1 MDNNVL
7 IVLQKYSLEVLFLA
21 LLVLLANKLLQKIT
35 RAKLKKFSFYCPYLL
50 GILFYALYSVIFLHS
65 KENVFN
71 MGITTGAISMI
82 YDAIAFSDKGEELT
96 TLLKIIVDEKN
107 LAEAEKAI
115 RSCKF
120 DKTET
125 ERILKKYSAVP
136 LGETEL
142 ENLVSLIL
150 QKKN

>member
-21 LLVLLANKLLQKIT
+21 LIVLLVNKLLQKFT

-82 YDAIAFSDKGEELT
+82 YDAIAFSDKSELT
-96 TLLKIIVDEKN
+96 SLLKIIVDEKN
-107 LAEAEKAI
+107 LVEAEKAI

-142 ENLVSLIL
+142 ENLISLIL